1 MSKRQDAIKASEL
14 QKLPKPLNWIAVFL
28 WFFKLEL
35 LAVLVFLLLFLNL
48 EFGCDKNGPYFRWV
62 KADVSYH
69 GGAR

>member
-1 MSKRQDAIKASEL
+1 MGKRRDAMKASAL
-14 QKLPKPLNWIAVFL
+14 QKLPKPFNWIFSTI
-28 WFFKLEL
+28 WFFKVEILI
-35 LAVLVFLLLFLNL
+35 FLIFVLLFINV